1 MNKNTSVTIRMDKRV
16 KEEAQ
21 DLFAQLGMDMSTAIN
36 VFLKQSLLHR
46 GLPFDISLNIPNS
59 VTAAAIEEGRRI
71 ATDPTVPSYCSMDDL
86 RSSLDEV

>member
-1 MNKNTSVTIRMDKRV
+1 MNKNTSVTIRMDSKI

-59 VTAAAIEEGRRI
+59 ITAAAIEEGRKLAADRT
-71 ATDPTVPSYCSMDDL
+71 ATGYRSLDDL
-86 RSSLDEV
+86 RSALDEV